1 MIPSRKY
8 SPSPDVMKLAQSV
21 LGERFGDSRRIAESV
36 LRLSDHFIENPEAV
50 TPWEETWAKDAY
62 FGYYLPL
69 NEIRNRAVVDEGL
82 KLGFFEGLSRV
93 VDFGAGPGTAD
104 FALSAV
110 PSLKHFALV
119 ERSEIPARL
128 SSQDNWKFH
137 FKISSELF
145 SSPRNTLFVA
155 SYSLTETEIPLQ
167 ALTCEALMI
176 LEPSTQADGRKL
188 LDLRARLLNE
198 GYYLWAPC
206 THQLE
211 CPLRK
216 ESVRDWC
223 HDRVHVDR
231 PEWLTSIEEHLPFR
245 NQTITFSYLLA
256 RRTPPPSPPIGAGRL
271 VGDRLKEKGKDRQMV
286 CRTDQREFLAWL
298 HRHGEQ
304 PELPR
309 GIRVVIPPE
318 TAKTSNEIRL
328 TGVPEILP

>member
-1 MIPSRKY
+1 MIPERKF
-8 SPSPDVMKLAQSV
+8 SPSPSVMKLAQDL
-21 LGERFGDSRRIAESV
+21 LGDRFHDSRKIADSV
-36 LRLSDHFIENPEAV
+36 LRLSDHFIDNPDAV
-50 TPWEETWAKDAY
+50 TPWEENWAKEAY

-69 NEIRNRAVVDEGL
+69 NEIRNRAVVTEGL

-104 FALSAV
+104 FALSEV
-110 PSLKHFALV
+110 PSLKHFSLI

-128 SSQDNWKFH
+128 VKNENWRFH

-145 SSPRNTLFVA
+145 SAPRTTLFVA
-155 SYSLTETEIPLQ
+155 SYSLTESEIPRE
-167 ALTCEALMI
+167 ALSCEALMI
-176 LEPSTQADGRKL
+176 LEPSTQQDGRKL
-188 LDLRARLLNE
+188 LDLRARLKDE
-198 GYYLWAPC
+198 GYSLWAPC

-231 PEWLTSIEEHLPFR
+231 PKWLLDIEEHLPFR

-256 RRTPPPSPPIGAGRL
+256 RKTPPPAVPRGAGRL
-271 VGDRLKEKGKDRQMV
+271 VGDRLKEKGKDRQML
-286 CRTDQREFLAWL
+286 CRGDQREFLAWL

-318 TAKTSNEIRL
+318 AVKTSNEIRL
-328 TGVPEILP
+328 TSTPDILP